1 MARSAL
7 CRGRLGRIAKDDKS
21 EIPRRWPSWTGG
33 GRSVVYTAES
43 MSVDCLP
50 RPSKQV
56 VQVSAAEL
64 ARSKTCSGNNHG
76 WFDNVS
82 WSAFERRTSGTR
94 KHPTSAGTPTPL
106 SADLK

>member
-1 MARSAL
+1 
-7 CRGRLGRIAKDDKS
+7 
-21 EIPRRWPSWTGG
+21 
-33 GRSVVYTAES
+33 VYTAES

-82 WSAFERRTSGTR
+82 WSSGTR